1 MEWKEKERPDLTVC
15 GGKLILKLRC
25 PQGSDTLSSLQGHEL
40 TINTEGDRKMKTY
53 KRKVTLVEMAAIT
66 LMSFAAGYLA
76 AAVLAARWW
85 LP

>member
-1 MEWKEKERPDLTVC
+1 
-15 GGKLILKLRC
+15 
-25 PQGSDTLSSLQGHEL
+25 LQGHEL